1 MGDQFNFMKSAVTNG
16 QRALWQR
23 VFSCLI
29 AMVFLSLSAC
39 GTYPTWLPSA
49 GPNGKQIAQA
59 PQSATVTG
67 IQVID
72 VSDAVARKVLASQ
85 QRALFSETLGNSVV
99 TGKVGAG
106 DVLEISIWEAPPA
119 NLFGSA
125 TVDLRTGASGARM
138 TTLPEQMVN
147 SAGTVNVPFAG
158 AIKAADRSPQE
169 IEVAIS
175 GALNTKANQPQ
186 VLVRVIRNASSTV
199 TVVGDVAASLR
210 MPLTAKG
217 ERLLDA
223 LAAAGGVRQPVGKSS
238 LQITR
243 GNLVQSLPLD
253 RIIKDPRQNI
263 PLQGG
268 DVITALSQS
277 LSFTVLGATGKNEE
291 LNFEEQGISL
301 AQALARAGGL
311 QEQRADAQGIF
322 IFRFEDPAALLN
334 NLDASGNPLPVT
346 PEGKIPVVY
355 RVDLK
360 DPAMFF
366 VAQSFP
372 IRNKDV
378 MYVSNASAAE
388 LQKFLNILTS
398 IVFPIY
404 NLRALGV

>member
-1 MGDQFNFMKSAVTNG
+1 MPNRLRKQFSGCVIAASFLALPGCSTNP
-16 QRALWQR
+16 
-23 VFSCLI
+23 S
-29 AMVFLSLSAC
+29 
-39 GTYPTWLPSA
+39 WLPSA
-49 GPNGKQIAQA
+49 GPNAKQVADSPKSGSVA
-59 PQSATVTG
+59 G

-72 VSDAVARKVLASQ
+72 MSDAVARKVLASQ
-85 QRALFSETLGNSVV
+85 RRTLFSETFGNSVV

-125 TVDLRTGASGARM
+125 VVDPRSGASGARM

-147 SAGTVNVPFAG
+147 STGTINVPFVG
-158 AIKAADRSPQE
+158 AVKAANQSQQE
-169 IEVAIS
+169 IEATITK
-175 GALNTKANQPQ
+175 ALKDKANQPQ
-186 VLVRVIRNASSTV
+186 VLVRVIRNASSNV
-199 TVVGDVAASLR
+199 TVVGEVAASMR

-223 LAAAGGVRQPVGKSS
+223 LAAAGGVRQPVGKTT

-243 GNLVQSLPLD
+243 GNQVQSLPLD
-253 RIIKDPRQNI
+253 SIIQDPLQNI
-263 PLQGG
+263 PLQAG
-268 DVITALSQS
+268 DVVTALTQP

-291 LNFEEQGISL
+291 QNFEAQGISL

-311 QEQRADAQGIF
+311 QEQRADAQGLF
-322 IFRFEDPAALLN
+322 IFRFEDPAALLSN
-334 NLDASGNPLPVT
+334 VDVLGKPLLAT
-346 PEGKIPVVY
+346 PEGRIPVVY

-366 VAQSFP
+366 VAQGFP

-378 MYVSNASAAE
+378 LYVSNAPAAE
-388 LQKFLNILTS
+388 LQKFLNIMSS

-404 NLRALGV
+404 NLQALGN